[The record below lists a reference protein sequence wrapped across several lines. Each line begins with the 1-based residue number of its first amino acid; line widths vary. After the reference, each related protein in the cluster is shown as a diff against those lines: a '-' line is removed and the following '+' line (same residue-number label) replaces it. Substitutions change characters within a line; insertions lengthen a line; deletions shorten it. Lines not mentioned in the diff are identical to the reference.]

1 MLKRFQKNASIW
13 KVKGKQVILNG
24 FRAAG
29 ITEAVKKIR
38 ENPKSGLYPYW
49 IDYGVDLVV
58 LKKNTFVFE
67 TKLLLCY
74 KLIFLCFLHL
84 LNLHTCLRFALI
96 SDNLKSTGGN
106 RVNFIEKE
114 KQTFLDHV
122 NFLRVNYFRVNFLE

>member
-49 IDYGVDLVV
+49 IDYWVDLVV

-67 TKLLLCY
+67 TKQN
-74 KLIFLCFLHL
+74 L

-96 SDNLKSTGGN
+96 WDHLKSTGGN

>member
-49 IDYGVDLVV
+49 IDYWVDLVA

-67 TKLLLCY
+67 TKQN
-74 KLIFLCFLHL
+74 L

-96 SDNLKSTGGN
+96 WDNLKSTGGN

>member
-49 IDYGVDLVV
+49 IDYWVDLVV

-67 TKLLLCY
+67 TKQN
-74 KLIFLCFLHL
+74 L

-96 SDNLKSTGGN
+96 WDNLKSTGGN

>member
-13 KVKGKQVILNG
+13 KVKGKQVILDG

-49 IDYGVDLVV
+49 IDYWVDLVV

-67 TKLLLCY
+67 TKQN
-74 KLIFLCFLHL
+74 L

-96 SDNLKSTGGN
+96 WDNLKSTGGN